1 MVGDGPERARLRA
14 RYPEVH
20 FAGARF
26 GIELARHYV
35 AGDVFVFPSRTDT
48 FGLVLL
54 EAMASG
60 VPVAAF
66 PVAGP
71 LDVIKDPAVGVLDE
85 DLGAAAMAALSL
97 DRDKVRRYAEKY
109 SWEAASLQ
117 FLSSLVP
124 SRSMEA
130 PLVQAA

>member
-1 MVGDGPERARLRA
+1 
-14 RYPEVH
+14 
-20 FAGARF
+20 
-26 GIELARHYV
+26 
-35 AGDVFVFPSRTDT
+35 
-48 FGLVLL
+48 
-54 EAMASG
+54 
-60 VPVAAF
+60 
-66 PVAGP
+66 
-71 LDVIKDPAVGVLDE
+71 VIKDPAVGVLDE

-109 SWEAASLQ
+109 SWESSSVQ